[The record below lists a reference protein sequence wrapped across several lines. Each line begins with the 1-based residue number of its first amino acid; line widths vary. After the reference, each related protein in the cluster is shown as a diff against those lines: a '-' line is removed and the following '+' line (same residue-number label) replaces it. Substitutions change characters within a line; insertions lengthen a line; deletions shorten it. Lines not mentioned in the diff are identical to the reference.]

1 MNEPNVFGYGVF
13 PETICPTDVMLLYIA
28 AEHPEQL
35 GEPITRPE
43 MAAIADISAHNPV
56 TASIAS

>member
-1 MNEPNVFGYGVF
+1 MNEPNIFGYGVF
-13 PETICPTDVMLLYIA
+13 PETICPTDVMLLYMA

-43 MAAIADISAHNPV
+43 MAAIAIKVCTVLFP
-56 TASIAS
+56 ASIAS

>member
-1 MNEPNVFGYGVF
+1 MNEPNIFGYGIF

-35 GEPITRPE
+35 GEPITRTE
-43 MAAIADISAHNPV
+43 MAAIATSAHNPA